1 MEKEQTE
8 KAQRTIKQTNQEQR
22 DLIEK
27 ETTEWLIG
35 RPEIISKTANE
46 FPPDRLYVLK
56 QTGQIC
62 AISSYFEDGT
72 VSIDCIGLRERE
84 GEIIYWHYLSDSN
97 LHVFGIDPKDLT
109 EWKYDK
115 EITVYIERG
124 ENGVNHRFDI
134 PN

>member
-1 MEKEQTE
+1 M
-8 KAQRTIKQTNQEQR
+8 
-22 DLIEK
+22 
-27 ETTEWLIG
+27 IG
-35 RPEIISKTANE
+35 RPEIISKITNE
-46 FPPDRLYVLK
+46 FSPDRLYVLK

-62 AISSYFEDGT
+62 VISSYFEDGS
-72 VSIDCIGLRERE
+72 VSIDCTGLRERE

-97 LHVFGIDPKDLT
+97 LHVLGIDPKDLT

-115 EITVYIERG
+115 EIIVYTERS